1 MQPCVLGSVA
11 GGLILATGFLHGDTG
26 QDTQANRIAGLIK
39 QLGDNR
45 YASREA
51 ASKGLEAIGQQA
63 LPALRKAAAAS
74 KDAEIR
80 RRARMLVHT
89 IHQRL
94 PRLACKGKEDYSVG
108 GNGFTRYQLTVT
120 NRAAYPTEWFKPSP
134 DLPPI
139 GLNKQASRTIVE
151 IYDGNGVRLYGFCAL
166 RCGEHLD
173 RLWFAVR
180 QGEVPP
186 QQVYIVL
193 YDRKLGRSYKSNRVK
208 VGD

>member
-1 MQPCVLGSVA
+1 MRTCILA
-11 GGLILATGFLHGDTG
+11 GAAVGLILAAGSLQGDAG
-26 QDTQANRIAGLIK
+26 QDRIGGLIK
-39 QLGDNR
+39 QLGDPKYVR
-45 YASREA
+45 REA
-51 ASKGLEAIGQQA
+51 ASRGLEALGQPA
-63 LPALRKAAAAS
+63 LPALRQAAADS

-80 RRARMLVHT
+80 RRAWLLARA
-89 IHQRL
+89 IQQRV
-94 PRLACKGKEDYSVG
+94 PRLVYKGRMGHRVG
-108 GNGFTRYQLTVT
+108 ANDFIEYHLTVI

-180 QGEVPP
+180 QGAEAPRH
-186 QQVYIVL
+186 VYIVL
-193 YDRKLGRSYKSNRVK
+193 HDRKLGRSYQSNLVEIEK
-208 VGD
+208 